1 MKLKDK
7 NLSPVGGWQ
16 YHYILERD
24 GRKFPAQVFGSTYR
38 NLLENVRKDLRSNG
52 QEVPADIEEIVEDWI
67 CQRQPEGRCWY
78 EKKLGDQI
86 ANVIHSTAGMIDKV
100 AKTKLVSLAK
110 GCSSCNK
117 RRRILNNL

>member
-24 GRKFPAQVFGSTYR
+24 GRKFPAQVFGSTWR
-38 NLLENVRKDLRSNG
+38 NLMDNIRKDMRSNA
-52 QEVPADIEEIVEDWI
+52 QEVPANIEEMVEDWI

-78 EKKLGDQI
+78 EKKLGDAI
-86 ANVIHSTAGMIDKV
+86 ASVIHTTTGVIDRV
-100 AKTKLVSLAK
+100 AKTNLTKFAK

-117 RRRILNNL
+117 RRQILNKI